1 MATPD
6 LELHGSTTADPT
18 LRAEEAGRLRLL
30 VEASATLLGSLR
42 REDVLPRVLEL
53 AQRTLEADAYSLW
66 QRDDETGVW
75 TVAAYEGLSKEY
87 VEAST
92 LAIVGNED
100 EVSLEKPI

>member
-6 LELHGSTTADPT
+6 LELHASTTADAA
-18 LRAEEAGRLRLL
+18 LRDEEAGRLRLL

-66 QRDDETGVW
+66 QRDEETGTW
-75 TVAAYEGLSKEY
+75 AVAAYEGLSKEY
-87 VEAST
+87 VDAST
-92 LAIVGNED
+92 IAITGNE
-100 EVSLEKPI
+100 EGV